1 MQARSVLD
9 GVRTTIL
16 VTGDYDLTMI
26 FSLREINREI
36 YACLLKVSRQKCG
49 GVRTTVLATGDY
61 DVEQVDGHGAK
72 F

>member
-1 MQARSVLD
+1 MLD

-16 VTGDYDLTMI
+16 VTGDYDLTSTCFFI
-26 FSLREINREI
+26 FFRLFSFPSSELQGRSE
-36 YACLLKVSRQKCG
+36 LG

-61 DVEQVDGHGAK
+61 DVEQVDGHGGAK